1 MAFGLPVVVSSS
13 LVSVHFL
20 QLFSFISKCFFVELV
35 TVLLSRT
42 LIILILVGGIGGHH
56 SPVILQ
62 SCSSF
67 FFCLHGLP
75 KWFFVELVTV
85 LLSRT
90 LIILLLVGGIS
101 GRGRI
106 KEASASTTS
115 ANE

>member
-1 MAFGLPVVVSSS
+1 MTFGLPVVGSSS

-20 QLFSFISKCFFVELV
+20 QLFSFISKWFFVELV

-42 LIILILVGGIGGHH
+42 LIILILVGGIGGDH

-62 SCSSF
+62 SC

-90 LIILLLVGGIS
+90 LIILIWVGGI
-101 GRGRI
+101 GGHGRI
-106 KEASASTTS
+106 KVTSASTTS